1 MFGLG
6 GTEVVV
12 IFVLAL
18 LLFGPRKLPE
28 IGRTLGKTLAEFRRA
43 TLDFRVNLEREV
55 ELDKLKSE
63 SLGPIRDIVGLGEPR
78 ASVPPPVPLG
88 GLNLPPLPAE
98 PKAADNAEIPAGP
111 PSPPPDDN
119 RDRQA

>member
-18 LLFGPRKLPE
+18 LLFGPKKLPE
-28 IGRTLGKTLAEFRRA
+28 IGRTFGKTLAEFRRA

-78 ASVPPPVPLG
+78 ASVPPPVPLA
-88 GLNLPPLPAE
+88 GLNLPPAPVE
-98 PKAADNAEIPAGP
+98 PEPSDNAETPVETP
-111 PSPPPDDN
+111 TSSQDDS